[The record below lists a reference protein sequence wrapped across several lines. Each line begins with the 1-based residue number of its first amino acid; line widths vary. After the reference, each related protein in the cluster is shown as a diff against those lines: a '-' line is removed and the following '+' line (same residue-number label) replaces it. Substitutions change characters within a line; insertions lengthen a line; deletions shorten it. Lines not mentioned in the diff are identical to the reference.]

1 MGQDV
6 LTSRRPAGT
15 DAEAL
20 FREARRRQRRRRLG
34 IGLAAALVLAAAT
47 GVVGDVAARGRP
59 PVSPPHVRP
68 PAPARGQRAV
78 PGPIPH
84 DVGTTVLLWPAG
96 APAFGPGLWPPAY
109 LDNLSTG
116 HLSLRRKLAFA
127 AGDYLP
133 YLVRAGRWLVYPG
146 RPGTMAIGDGLTG
159 TPRVLGDTPLFAPAA
174 APGRVW
180 LERIR
185 GDLGEGG
192 QASVWQVSVRTGH
205 RGPVITLPRGASL
218 VAGTDAG
225 LLLQVPRGHDFG
237 LALRSRGGALR
248 ALPYSPWWRD
258 GFDASP
264 RLVAYGSGCR
274 DRDTQ
279 ANPTY
284 YATCQVLRVFNVVTG
299 RLSSVRAPAGTA
311 GWIPFGIG
319 VTHPIA
325 PQGQMIA
332 AYAATRPLG
341 KGHDRLFVTRLAS
354 TTGTPVPVPSSA
366 AILYARTAWSADGS
380 WLIYQGPGQRMW
392 AYQVSSGNARASST
406 PCCSYTVMAAFP
418 SSHRA

>member
-1 MGQDV
+1 M
-6 LTSRRPAGT
+6 
-15 DAEAL
+15 
-20 FREARRRQRRRRLG
+20 
-34 IGLAAALVLAAAT
+34 
-47 GVVGDVAARGRP
+47 
-59 PVSPPHVRP
+59 
-68 PAPARGQRAV
+68 

-84 DVGTTVLLWPAG
+84 NVGTTVLLWPVG

-133 YLVRAGRWLVYPG
+133 YLVRAGRWPVYLG

-174 APGRVW
+174 SPGRVW

-248 ALPYSPWWRD
+248 ALPYSPWRRD

-279 ANPTY
+279 ANPTTTPP
-284 YATCQVLRVFNVVTG
+284 ARCCGSSTWSPAGCRPSG
-299 RLSSVRAPAGTA
+299 RQPGTA

-354 TTGTPVPVPSSA
+354 ATGRPMAVPSSA
-366 AILYARTAWSADGS
+366 AILNARTAWSADGS

-392 AYQVSSGNARASST
+392 AYQVSSGNVRASST